1 MKPHFVFFFS
11 GSIGRFTS
19 VCQNVRHT
27 RNRRRPN
34 FCFPDTRYA
43 TQHSDS
49 STRNQE
55 YPVYFSFDSLCVLSG
70 TIRVAHNGVKLCSSC
85 VTLHQVISL
94 GRFPCSLC
102 REVTSSFK
110 FRTNWYDCACVLSQQ
125 LNPRSY
131 DTRNRSRNGSM
142 SVWTVKV
149 FSEPFQIRTA
159 KDVFSERFWAWI
171 RSWIT
176 NFFCV
181 WTQLSPGTV
190 PVDWIEH
197 G

>member
-1 MKPHFVFFFS
+1 MFGTPET
-11 GSIGRFTS
+11 GGIPTS
-19 VCQNVRHT
+19 VFLIHGTPLNTPILLLGIKSTPCILVLIHCASFQAQCGLHKTVLNSALRVSPCTKSSHWG
-27 RNRRRPN
+27 
-34 FCFPDTRYA
+34 
-43 TQHSDS
+43 DS
-49 STRNQE
+49 
-55 YPVYFSFDSLCVLSG
+55 
-70 TIRVAHNGVKLCSSC
+70 H
-85 VTLHQVISL
+85 
-94 GRFPCSLC
+94 
-102 REVTSSFK
+102 
-110 FRTNWYDCACVLSQQ
+110 DCACVLSQQ
-125 LNPRSY
+125 FNPRSY

-159 KDVFSERFWAWI
+159 KDVFSERFWGWI